1 MTIDALI
8 REAADIQQKATDG
21 RQYSAAI
28 AALIAKAKLAGRWV
42 ERTEQNNTN
51 VNYAAKQNGSRS
63 TSPSTEHSA
72 HRVAVC
78 GFPSAPRTSQA
89 IC

>member
-1 MTIDALI
+1 MTIDTLI

-51 VNYAAKQNGSRS
+51 VNYAVSDRPMSETEWVEKHV
-63 TSPSTEHSA
+63 TEH
-72 HRVAVC
+72 
-78 GFPSAPRTSQA
+78 
-89 IC
+89 